1 MSAKAEDLAF
11 DPYKADRHRVELLQ
25 SLEEAKPVMEEA
37 LAALEVLSKRDMTDI
52 ARMKSP
58 TAVVKDV
65 VIAVSML
72 LDESGRFPSTDWETA
87 NKEMTKA
94 SDLLQRLIDFDKGR
108 LTGSKV
114 AMRIINFIE
123 AKFRHLSADIVKAN
137 SVAAQSLFLWAQAM
151 CKYAR
156 IAQRYDP
163 MRAELAQME
172 NPVEESLLAWR
183 PNPMYAL

>member
-87 NKEMTKA
+87 KKEMTNA
-94 SDLLQRLIDFDKGR
+94 SVFLTRLQNFDKDR

-114 AMRIINFIE
+114 AVRIINFIE
-123 AKFRHLSADIVKAN
+123 KKFSDLNADIVRK
-137 SVAAQSLFLWAQAM
+137 SSTAAASLFLFAQAM
-151 CKYAR
+151 CKYVR
-156 IAQRYDP
+156 TAQRYDP